1 MAACIHRPIA
11 DVRLSVVTSTATSN
25 DPTEP
30 MLDVDDGVFR
40 RLRNLNIGAAV
51 LHLVSGIAMVVLGN
65 DFSLPVS
72 LFNLGGPPGTPLSE
86 GFLEEL
92 WQFPLAIGT
101 AGFMFLSALFHLI
114 VVAPGGYDIYQREI
128 RRGRNRFRWVE
139 YSLSSTL
146 MIVLIALIV
155 GITDIAALIGISV
168 ANVAMILFGWVM
180 EIVNRPGDR
189 VWWSPFWF
197 GCIAGIAPWL
207 ALVAYLTLSS
217 SGEGPPGFVYGILVS
232 IFVLFNCFAVNQW
245 LQYRGVGR
253 WADYVFGER
262 VYIILSFVAKSAL
275 AWQIF
280 ANTLID

>member
-1 MAACIHRPIA
+1 MTTNSTPTLDISD
-11 DVRLSVVTSTATSN
+11 DVF
-25 DPTEP
+25 
-30 MLDVDDGVFR
+30 G

-51 LHLVSGIAMVVLGN
+51 LHLVSGIAMIVLGN
-65 DFSLPVS
+65 DFSLPIS
-72 LFNLGGPPGTPLSE
+72 LFNLAGPPGTPISE

-92 WQFPLAIGT
+92 GQVPLAPMT
-101 AGFMFLSALFHLI
+101 AAFMLLSSLFHVL
-114 VVAPGGYDIYQREI
+114 VVVPGGFAKYKSEI
-128 RRGRNRFRWVE
+128 RNGMNRFRWVE

-146 MIVLIALIV
+146 MIILISLIV

-168 ANVAMILFGWVM
+168 ANVSMILFGWVM
-180 EIVNRPGDR
+180 EVVNRPGER

-217 SGEGPPGFVYGILVS
+217 EGEGPPGFVYGILIS
-232 IFVLFNCFAVNQW
+232 IFVLFNCFALVQW

-253 WADYVFGER
+253 WADYVVGER
-262 VYIILSFVAKSAL
+262 AYIILSFVAKSAL